1 MDKWDDS
8 TDEADLH
15 KISKATISNGT
26 FCWEI
31 LDIKV
36 EIVSCLFFFL

>member
-15 KISKATISNGT
+15 KISKATISNGI
-26 FCWEI
+26 FRWKI
-31 LDIKV
+31 LDIKM
-36 EIVSCLFFFL
+36 EIVSCLVFV